1 MPAMNSTE
9 RIYLRMERR
18 GFPCDIA
25 GINVLEQSPEGPL
38 PFEQVRAL
46 FDQRAH
52 RSPLLTLMLAPAPL
66 GIGED
71 RWTQAATLDIDAH
84 VHHWQVPAPGDTDA
98 LLATVIELTKEPLD
112 RSRPLWE
119 VWYLTGM
126 ARGAAAL
133 VLRTHHA
140 AIDGVGIMQL
150 HRVLFDTEPT
160 PVDVREESQPVE
172 GRRYPSLLRRA
183 LFEVP
188 NRVASQVATTGRIV
202 KTVGTAA
209 PQVFAIPARAVRKAA
224 PDLASRLGLELPG
237 TEHSPELPGYIPSL
251 THHPPV
257 TMFNK
262 HVDNPRKSMAVTSV
276 PLTEVKRVRRAFPGV
291 TVNDILFALV
301 TGTMREYLAANDDLP
316 EGPLRAT
323 CPASIRVPGEEA
335 GPGNHITTIWI
346 DLPVHLTDP
355 AERLLAVSAN
365 ATAAKAS
372 LPEAQ
377 ASWEALSDVGDL
389 LLPGV
394 VSAVM
399 AFAGTRAFGAVP
411 PTQNLTVSTVI
422 GSAEPLYLA
431 TRRFTRMYV
440 RTIVCPPI
448 HLFFQALTYAG
459 SIDFSITTVHELCP
473 DPKPLADGLRAE
485 LDRLVAVAQ
494 PAKSAPRSR
503 KAAHQP

>member
-9 RIYLRMERR
+9 RIYLRMERE

-25 GINVLEQSPEGPL
+25 GINVLEPSPEGPL
-38 PFEQVRAL
+38 PFEQVRAV
-46 FDQRAH
+46 FDQRGH

-71 RWTQAATLDIDAH
+71 RWTQAARLDIDAH
-84 VHHWQVPAPGDTDA
+84 LHHWNVPPPGDMDA
-98 LLATVIELTKEPLD
+98 LLATVIELTKDPLD
-112 RSRPLWE
+112 RSRPLWGA
-119 VWYLTGM
+119 WYLTGM
-126 ARGAAAL
+126 AGGAAAL

-140 AIDGVGIMQL
+140 AIDGLGIMQL
-150 HRVLFDTEPT
+150 HRILFDTQPT
-160 PVDVREESQPVE
+160 PVDVHEESQPVQ

-188 NRVASQVATTGRIV
+188 NRVSTEVATAGRIV
-202 KTVGTAA
+202 KNVGTAV
-209 PQVFAIPARAVRKAA
+209 PQAVITVPARAIRKTA
-224 PDLASRLGLELPG
+224 PELASFLGLKLPG
-237 TEHSPELPGYIPSL
+237 PERSPELPGYIPSL

-262 HVDNPRKSMAVTSV
+262 HVENPRKSMAVTSV
-276 PLTEVKRVRRAFPGV
+276 PLTEVKRVRHAFPDV

-301 TGTMREYLAANDDLP
+301 TGTMREYLAAHDDLP

-323 CPASIRVPGEEA
+323 CPASIRVPGEQA
-335 GPGNHITTIWI
+335 AQGNHITTIWI
-346 DLPVHLTDP
+346 DLPIHLTDP

-372 LPEAQ
+372 LPESQ

-399 AFAGTRAFGAVP
+399 AFAGTRSFGALP
-411 PTQNLTVSTVI
+411 PTQNLTVSTLI

-440 RTIVCPPI
+440 RTIICPPI

-485 LDRLVAVAQ
+485 LDRLVALAQ
-494 PAKSAPRSR
+494 
-503 KAAHQP
+503 